1 MAEQPASL
9 NSAIGRRRASETV
22 FLLLVGTLASTV
34 LLKIASIQWLELIYT
49 VQLIVLTVAFCNA
62 RMQVRV
68 FRPLLLLAA
77 GYGLISVLTILM
89 AVAALRF
96 SFYMEPDQTLL
107 EYPVV
112 ITFSRVFEM
121 LIDMG
126 AMLFLADLFRTRLDT
141 ARFTMRVY
149 YWVGVLSAIYSVVS
163 YPLDRAGIISL
174 GTYGD
179 IHRFRGFYNEG
190 GPYGLY
196 VVTLLGVAWALLR
209 IGWEPRR
216 RTYAIMLLLAGTLLM
231 SQSKAALLAVVFLFL
246 IRSIFARSFT
256 QRLITI
262 ICGLAVLAVFSQT
275 FDLASKL
282 RLWKEAGAKYE
293 QISHAHVGDPNVVQG
308 RVAGLFIVPRM
319 IAAHPLT
326 GVGWGNY
333 GIVRNDPEYRG
344 AAAWGEPDAPG
355 MGVLGL
361 AAEIGLPVLALLLLY
376 LFLPYFWLRRLQVPE
391 YVANLALL
399 QPIAHLFGAQLNLT
413 YPWIVTAFAL
423 GIGFALKN
431 EERSAVH
438 PVESVSA

>member
-1 MAEQPASL
+1 
-9 NSAIGRRRASETV
+9 
-22 FLLLVGTLASTV
+22 
-34 LLKIASIQWLELIYT
+34 
-49 VQLIVLTVAFCNA
+49 
-62 RMQVRV
+62 
-68 FRPLLLLAA
+68 
-77 GYGLISVLTILM
+77 
-89 AVAALRF
+89 LRF